1 MKILVHEYTFHENKT
16 NTFFLNSSLY
26 SFKELSLLIEKSL
39 IHESYHV
46 SKLSRTYLGKMKRLA
61 R

>member
-1 MKILVHEYTFHENKT
+1 MKILVHEFTFHENKT

-26 SFKELSLLIEKSL
+26 SFKELSLFIGKSL

-46 SKLSRTYLGKMKRLA
+46 SKLSKPILEK
-61 R
+61 